1 MKKRAFTLIELII
14 VLAIISI
21 SSLMLIFRFSVIDK
35 IGAENEVKTFVND
48 YSYARDK
55 ALSSGQRIEIVFSSS
70 GYSIGKTNRDLK
82 YVKSFYVNT
91 IIFYP
96 NGYVNVN
103 KTKKDHNIKF
113 VSNKDSQKYWSFT
126 IQAVGGYINENK

>member
-70 GYSIGKTNRDLK
+70 GYSIGNTNRDLK
-82 YVKSFYVNT
+82 YAKSFYVNT
-91 IIFYP
+91 ITFYP

-103 KTKKDHNIKF
+103 KTKEDHNIKF